1 MCLVLNQADLG
12 THTASIFLACDLQQ
26 PAFLSMISFH
36 FLSIVITI
44 VIYKKNFPGNGV
56 KLLFRPREGG
66 GAMVK
71 TFLGGGNDVPTLW
84 V

>member
-1 MCLVLNQADLG
+1 MVSNQVDLG
-12 THTASIFLACDLQQ
+12 AHTASVFLAYDLQQ

-44 VIYKKNFPGNGV
+44 MIYKKNFPGNSV
-56 KLLFRPREGG
+56 KLLFIPREGG

-71 TFLGGGNDVPTLW
+71 TFVEGGDDVPTLW

>member
-1 MCLVLNQADLG
+1 MCLVSNQADLG
-12 THTASIFLACDLQQ
+12 THTASVFLACDLQQ
-26 PAFLSMISFH
+26 LAFLSMISSQ

-44 VIYKKNFPGNGV
+44 VIYKKNFPGNGA
-56 KLLFRPREGG
+56 KLLFRPSEGG

-71 TFLGGGNDVPTLW
+71 TFLEGGDDVPTLW

>member
-12 THTASIFLACDLQQ
+12 THTASVFLACDLQQ
-26 PAFLSMISFH
+26 PTFLSMISFH
-36 FLSIVITI
+36 FLSIVIAI
-44 VIYKKNFPGNGV
+44 VIYKKNFPGNYV

-71 TFLGGGNDVPTLW
+71 TFLERGNDVPTLW

>member
-1 MCLVLNQADLG
+1 MFGFKSGRLGHTYCLCLPG
-12 THTASIFLACDLQQ
+12 LQQ

-36 FLSIVITI
+36 FLSIVIAI
-44 VIYKKNFPGNGV
+44 VIYKKNFPGNYV

-71 TFLGGGNDVPTLW
+71 TFLERGNDVPTLW